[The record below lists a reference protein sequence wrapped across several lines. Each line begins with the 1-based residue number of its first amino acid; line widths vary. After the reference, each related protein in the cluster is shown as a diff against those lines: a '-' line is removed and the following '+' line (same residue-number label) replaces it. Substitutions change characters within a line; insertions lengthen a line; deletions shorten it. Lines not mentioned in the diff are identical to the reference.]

1 MGGKGQQKDAKH
13 LSGTQRGR
21 TLDWRGPARA
31 RSLTLV
37 AALAQLQGDDLPGH
51 RSSDAGAPARPGGS
65 RGTDGSLAAGHAGR
79 GERALSPSFDAGAPF
94 ARVQCRS
101 PRGQRAGMP
110 NLGIINSTTLAAGIR
125 HRRIVRPRL
134 LLPTQP
140 QLCACAVRLARAAG
154 MRLCCRAGGRMGG
167 RGEGGERRPRC
178 VGSAA
183 LSR

>member
-1 MGGKGQQKDAKH
+1 MGPREADP
-13 LSGTQRGR
+13 RPE
-21 TLDWRGPARA
+21 GPGA

-65 RGTDGSLAAGHAGR
+65 RGADGSLAAGHAGR
-79 GERALSPSFDAGAPF
+79 GERALSPSLDAGARF

-101 PRGQRAGMP
+101 PRGRRAGMP
-110 NLGIINSTTLAAGIR
+110 NLGIINPTTLAAGIR
-125 HRRIVRPRL
+125 HRRTVRPRL

-140 QLCACAVRLARAAG
+140 QLCACAVRLAGAAG
-154 MRLCCRAGGRMGG
+154 MRLWCRAGGGGGGVVGGEAGG
-167 RGEGGERRPRC
+167 RAKVCAGSGGPGGGR
-178 VGSAA
+178 SAA